1 MVASQLRCP
10 YSVGVERLR
19 IRWDPD
25 KDGSNR
31 RKHGVSFA
39 EACTVFADECAL
51 LLLDPDHSEDEERFL
66 LLGLGASL
74 RTLVVAH
81 CFRERTGVIR
91 IISARRATRL
101 ERARYAGQ
109 RRG

>member
-1 MVASQLRCP
+1 M
-10 YSVGVERLR
+10 ERVR
-19 IRWDPD
+19 IRWDTD
-25 KDGSNR
+25 KDRINR
-31 RKHGVSFA
+31 RKHGVPFA
-39 EACTVFADECAL
+39 EACTVFADENAL
-51 LLLDPDHSEDEERFL
+51 LLPDPDHSQDEERFL

-91 IISARRATRL
+91 IISARRATQL